1 MSRLKLRLNWQ
12 YLRSLL
18 EQKGSSQDELAQ
30 AVSLSLE
37 QVNRILNGVVR
48 DPRGS
53 TVEGMAVFFGLARAD
68 LYTSSRSQQE
78 AMTLGGQSVTYNIG
92 RLIPV
97 SKTANSTE
105 ANPPP
110 APAVQ
115 PPRGQGA
122 YGAIIRQ
129 VADPE
134 SFGVLLVGDSMLPAY
149 PDGTQV
155 LVSPACGVRNGR
167 VHYIRDKDGNELVR
181 KVLINGDSYALVPTN
196 ADHPPRT
203 VRIDE
208 TEQIALVVA
217 ANLPR

>member
-1 MSRLKLRLNWQ
+1 MKRLNWQ

-18 EQKGSSQDELAQ
+18 KQRGDSQAELAR
-30 AVSLSLE
+30 AVGLRAE
-37 QVNRILNGVVR
+37 QVNRILNGGVR
-48 DPRGS
+48 DPKGS
-53 TVEGMAVFFGLARAD
+53 TVERLAEFFGLVPTD

-78 AMTLGGQSVTYNIG
+78 AMVLGDQHLTYNTG

-97 SKTANSTE
+97 NKYANASE

-110 APAVQ
+110 TPAVQ
-115 PPRGQGA
+115 TPKGQGL
-122 YGAIIRQ
+122 YGAIARQ
-129 VADPE
+129 TADPN

-167 VHYIRDKDGNELVR
+167 VHYIRDKNGNELVR
-181 KVLINGDSYALVPTN
+181 KVIVNGDSYALVPLN
-196 ADHPPRT
+196 SEHPPRT

-217 ANLPR
+217 ANLPH

>member
-1 MSRLKLRLNWQ
+1 MKCLNWQ

-18 EQKGSSQDELAQ
+18 DQKGSSQAELAR
-30 AVSLSLE
+30 AVGLSVE
-37 QVNRILNGVVR
+37 QVNRILNGGVC

-53 TVEGMAVFFGLARAD
+53 TVERLAEFFGLVPAD
-68 LYTSSRSQQE
+68 LYTGPHSQQ
-78 AMTLGGQSVTYNIG
+78 AMVLGDQQFTYNVG

-97 SKTANSTE
+97 SKYANATE

-110 APAVQ
+110 APAIK
-115 PPRGQGA
+115 PPRGQGV
-122 YGAIIRQ
+122 YGAIARQ
-129 VADPE
+129 TADPE

-167 VHYIRDKDGNELVR
+167 VHYVRSRDGVELVR
-181 KVLINGDSYALVPTN
+181 KVLINGDTYALVPLNT
-196 ADHPPRT
+196 DHPPRT

>member
-1 MSRLKLRLNWQ
+1 MKRLNWK

-18 EQKGSSQDELAQ
+18 EQKGSSQAELAC
-30 AVSLSLE
+30 AIGISIE
-37 QVNRILNGVVR
+37 QTNRILNGAVC

-53 TVEGMAVFFGLARAD
+53 TVERLAEYFGLVPAD
-68 LYTSSRSQQE
+68 LYTDSRSQQE
-78 AMTLGGQSVTYNIG
+78 AMALGEQSIIYNTG

-97 SKTANSTE
+97 NKYANATE

-110 APAVQ
+110 APAAR

-122 YGAIIRQ
+122 YGAIARQ
-129 VADPE
+129 TADPG
-134 SFGVLLVGDSMLPAY
+134 SFGVLLIGDSMSPAY
-149 PDGTQV
+149 PGGTQV
-155 LVSPACGVRNGR
+155 LCSPACGVRNGR
-167 VHYIRDKDGNELVR
+167 VHYVRDKQGNELVR
-181 KVLINGDSYALVPTN
+181 KVLINGDSYALVPLNT
-196 ADHPPRT
+196 DHPPRT

>member
-1 MSRLKLRLNWQ
+1 MKRLNWK

-18 EQKGSSQDELAQ
+18 EQKGSSQAELAS
-30 AVSLSLE
+30 AVGLSIE
-37 QVNRILNGVVR
+37 QINRILNGGVR

-53 TVEGMAVFFGLARAD
+53 TVERLAEFFGLVPAD
-68 LYTSSRSQQE
+68 LYTSSRGHQD
-78 AMTLGGQSVTYNIG
+78 AIALGEQITYNTG

-97 SKTANSTE
+97 NKYANATE

-110 APAVQ
+110 VPAVK

-122 YGAIIRQ
+122 CGAIARQ
-129 VADPE
+129 TADPE
-134 SFGVLLVGDSMLPAY
+134 SFGVLLVGDSMAPAY

-181 KVLINGDSYALVPTN
+181 KVLINGDSYALVPLNT
-196 ADHPPRT
+196 DHPPRT

>member
-1 MSRLKLRLNWQ
+1 MKRLNWK

-18 EQKGSSQDELAQ
+18 EQKGSPQSELARACGISTEQ
-30 AVSLSLE
+30 A
-37 QVNRILNGVVR
+37 NRILNGVVR

-53 TVEGMAVFFGLARAD
+53 TVERLAEFFGLVPAD
-68 LYTSSRSQQE
+68 LYNSSRSQQE
-78 AMTLGGQSVTYNIG
+78 AMVLGDLSVTYNTG

-97 SKTANSTE
+97 SKFANATE

-110 APAVQ
+110 APAVK
-115 PPRGQGA
+115 PPRGHGA
-122 YGAIIRQ
+122 YGAMARQ
-129 VADPE
+129 TADPD
-134 SFGVLLVGDSMLPAY
+134 SFGVLLIGDSMSPAY

-167 VHYIRDKDGNELVR
+167 VHYVRDKQGNELVR
-181 KVLINGDSYALVPTN
+181 KVLINGDSYALVPLNT
-196 ADHPPRT
+196 DHPPRT